1 MNSRHLVDPELSMA
15 LDVVPD
21 VTVSGE
27 RLAAARATI
36 AEMTMAGLEAADPS
50 VSVSEHWAPGF
61 NGGPDVRMVVYR
73 PEGLADRAPVV
84 LQIHGGGYIFGT
96 AELGDPRNRAMARHV
111 GCAVASVDYRL
122 APETP
127 FPGGLDDCYA
137 GLLWLHR
144 QGAAL
149 NLDPDQIAVHGES
162 AGGGIAAALAIMA
175 RDLAGPPIR
184 FQMLTYPMLDD
195 RPPQGGRHPYAGEFV
210 WDEASNHYG
219 WQCWL
224 GREPGS
230 PDIPPLAAP
239 ARSRRRAYSRFSS
252 ANRSSAQVAMNVG
265 GRPRRSATRAGA
277 AFRQHSSPPAR
288 LTCLPRKTWST
299 RVACCG
305 RECRRNSTLHR
316 EPFTGSTPWFPKPP

>member
-36 AEMTMAGLEAADPS
+36 AEMTMAGLEDADPS

-239 ARSRRRAYSRFSS
+239 ARVADLRGLPPTFIATCALDLFAEENLEYARRLLRAGVPTELYLAPGAFHGFDAMVPEAAVTRRFLKLSDDALRRALRG
-252 ANRSSAQVAMNVG
+252 N
-265 GRPRRSATRAGA
+265 A
-277 AFRQHSSPPAR
+277 A
-288 LTCLPRKTWST
+288 
-299 RVACCG
+299 
-305 RECRRNSTLHR
+305 
-316 EPFTGSTPWFPKPP
+316 